1 MSRRSRPP
9 RGQHFLHDR
18 GVLERIAGSLPIATG
33 RRVLEI
39 GAGEGALTEF
49 LLAAGA
55 RVTAIEIDAE
65 LVERLRG
72 RFGVAGALAEGPVHD
87 TTPEIGVPETEVLA
101 SGPLEIV
108 AGDVLE
114 TDFSALIA
122 ARSPER
128 VLVAGNLPYYITSP
142 ILRKMF
148 GAAAQ
153 IEQAVF
159 LMQREV
165 AARVTARK
173 GSRDYG
179 FLSVL
184 CRLYS
189 EPEYLFDVRAGAF
202 RPPPRVTSAVVRLT
216 MRSGPKVDPAF
227 VEFAK
232 SCFSQPRKKMVN
244 NLSGRYDRSLLGG
257 FEQSQRRAQQLDL
270 EELQEF
276 FGVLEGAGKA
286 G

>member
-1 MSRRSRPP
+1 MPRRSRPP
-9 RGQHFLHDR
+9 RGQHFLWDR
-18 GVLERIAGSLPIATG
+18 GILSRIAGALPLSPG
-33 RRVLEI
+33 RQVLEI
-39 GAGEGALTEF
+39 GAGPGALTEF

-55 RVTAIEIDAE
+55 RVTAIEIDAA
-65 LVERLRG
+65 LIERLRG
-72 RFGVAGALAEGPVHD
+72 RFGGAQTLEESADGQGAGDSGAL
-87 TTPEIGVPETEVLA
+87 EI
-101 SGPLEIV
+101 I
-108 AGDVLE
+108 AGDILE
-114 TDFSALIA
+114 ADLPALIT
-122 ARSPER
+122 ARSREPI
-128 VLVAGNLPYYITSP
+128 LVAGNLPYYITSP
-142 ILRKMF
+142 ILRKIF
-148 GAAAQ
+148 DAAGQ

-189 EPEYLFDVRAGAF
+189 EPEYLFAVPARAF

-216 MRSGPKVDPAF
+216 MRSGPAVDPAF

-232 SCFSQPRKKMVN
+232 GCFSQPRKKLVN
-244 NLSGRYDRSLLGG
+244 NLSGRYERSLLGK

-270 EELQEF
+270 EELLEF
-276 FGVLEGAGKA
+276 FGELEGAERKG
-286 G
+286 

>member
-1 MSRRSRPP
+1 MSRRARPP
-9 RGQHFLHDR
+9 RGQHFLWDR
-18 GVLERIAGSLPIATG
+18 RVLSRIAGALPIVSG
-33 RRVLEI
+33 RRVVEI
-39 GAGEGALTEF
+39 GAGPGALTEF

-72 RFGVAGALAEGPVHD
+72 RFGAEPAPESGTEAEGR
-87 TTPEIGVPETEVLA
+87 E
-101 SGPLEIV
+101 SGALEIV
-108 AGDVLE
+108 AGDILE
-114 TDFSALIA
+114 LDLAALIA
-122 ARSPER
+122 ERSREP

-142 ILRKMF
+142 ILRKIF
-148 GAAAQ
+148 DAAGQ

-189 EPEYLFDVRAGAF
+189 EPEYLFAVPARAF
-202 RPPPRVTSAVVRLT
+202 RPPPQVTSAVVRLT
-216 MRSGPKVDPAF
+216 MRPETAIDPAF

-232 SCFSQPRKKMVN
+232 SCFSQPRKKLVN
-244 NLSGRYDRSLLGG
+244 NLSGRYERTLLGQ
-257 FEQSQRRAQQLDL
+257 FEQSQRRAQELDL
-270 EELQEF
+270 EELLEF
-276 FGVLEGAGKA
+276 YLRLQIMRQKD
-286 G
+286 

>member
-1 MSRRSRPP
+1 MSRRFRPP

-18 GVLERIAGSLPIATG
+18 GVLERIAGSLPITAG

-55 RVTAIEIDAE
+55 QVTAIEIDAE

-72 RFGVAGALAEGPVHD
+72 RFSVAGARKEGPFDD
-87 TTPEIGVPETEVLA
+87 TTPEIVVPEVLA

-122 ARSPER
+122 ARSAER

-148 GAAAQ
+148 EAAAR

-173 GSRDYG
+173 GLRDYG

-216 MRSGPKVDPAF
+216 MRSGPAVDPAF

-244 NLSGRYDRSLLGG
+244 NLSGRYDRSLLGR

-276 FGVLEGAGKA
+276 FAVLEAG
-286 G
+286 GSG